1 MMKNS
6 LDKVSKNFLTPV
18 RFHNLLIYILFI
30 ASLNGQFNS
39 NIVHIDIIS
48 EPEKVETS
56 IIFDEIIDRDDVSG
70 WIDRNNYFTL
80 SLFNVSLNTDKVISD
95 EHKYPL
101 LSVESANTDGSV
113 QIVFNTAK
121 KIESYQLIRHSK
133 DKNLL
138 VILNYGKDRE
148 EEKEKDKGGLVQ
160 SFIVEELPDT
170 FDVMKDRWRH
180 PKNWKEARERSS
192 IRILCDTKDLPIYV
206 NNQLVGK
213 TPLEYAVDVLPGW
226 HQVGY
231 FPTDPA
237 LTPQPKSPKEKM
249 MDNILRMGVLDVYVE
264 EGKEQEIVLNYQSL
278 DQDVLAF
285 QKSITAASWIGF
297 SLFFLLVVLTSWG
310 IA

>member
-1 MMKNS
+1 
-6 LDKVSKNFLTPV
+6 VFQNFLISIGSHKL
-18 RFHNLLIYILFI
+18 FFYILFI
-30 ASLNGQFNS
+30 TGLSGQFNS
-39 NIVHIDIIS
+39 SIVYIDIIS
-48 EPEKVETS
+48 NPEKVETS

-70 WIDRNNYFTL
+70 WIDRDNYFTL
-80 SLFNVSLNTDKVISD
+80 SLFNVSLNTTNVISD

-101 LSVESANTDGSV
+101 LSVESTNTASSV
-113 QIVFNTAK
+113 QIIFNTAK
-121 KIESYQLIRHSK
+121 KIDSYQLIRHSK

-138 VILNYGKDRE
+138 VILNYGKDQE
-148 EEKEKDKGGLVQ
+148 EEKDEGGLVQ

-180 PKNWKEARERSS
+180 PKNWKEVRERSS

-237 LTPQPKSPKEKM
+237 LTPQPQSPKEKM

-285 QKSITAASWIGF
+285 QKSITAGSWIGF
-297 SLFFLLVVLTSWG
+297 SLFFLLIVLTSWG
-310 IA
+310 VA

>member
-1 MMKNS
+1 
-6 LDKVSKNFLTPV
+6 VFQNFLISIGSHKL
-18 RFHNLLIYILFI
+18 FFYILFI
-30 ASLNGQFNS
+30 TGLSGQFNS
-39 NIVHIDIIS
+39 SIVYIDIIS
-48 EPEKVETS
+48 DPEKVETS

-70 WIDRNNYFTL
+70 WIDRDNYFTL
-80 SLFNVSLNTDKVISD
+80 SLFNVSLNTTNVISD

-101 LSVESANTDGSV
+101 LSVESTNTASSV
-113 QIVFNTAK
+113 QIIFNTAK
-121 KIESYQLIRHSK
+121 KIDSYQLIRHSK

-138 VILNYGKDRE
+138 VILNYGKDQ
-148 EEKEKDKGGLVQ
+148 EKEKDEGGLVQ

-180 PKNWKEARERSS
+180 PKNWKEVRERSS

-237 LTPQPKSPKEKM
+237 LTPQPQSPKEKM

-285 QKSITAASWIGF
+285 QKSITAGSWIGF
-297 SLFFLLVVLTSWG
+297 SLFFLLIVLTSWG
-310 IA
+310 VA

>member
-1 MMKNS
+1 M
-6 LDKVSKNFLTPV
+6 
-18 RFHNLLIYILFI
+18 
-30 ASLNGQFNS
+30 
-39 NIVHIDIIS
+39 
-48 EPEKVETS
+48 
-56 IIFDEIIDRDDVSG
+56 
-70 WIDRNNYFTL
+70 
-80 SLFNVSLNTDKVISD
+80 SLFNVSIGSTNSIND
-95 EHKYPL
+95 EYEYPL
-101 LSVESANTDGSV
+101 LSVDAADTDGSV

-121 KIESYQLIRHSK
+121 KIDSYQLIRHAK

-138 VILNYGKDRE
+138 VILNYSVEQKP
-148 EEKEKDKGGLVQ
+148 KENKGELVK

-180 PKNWKEARERSS
+180 PKNWKESRERSS

-206 NNQLVGK
+206 DNQLVGK

-237 LTPQPKSPKEKM
+237 LTPKPRSPKEKM

-264 EGKEQEIVLNYQSL
+264 EGKEQEIVLNYQNL

-285 QKSITAASWIGF
+285 QKSITAGSWIGF
-297 SLFFLLVVLTSWG
+297 SLFFLLIMLISWG
-310 IA
+310 VA

>member
-1 MMKNS
+1 MFQ
-6 LDKVSKNFLTPV
+6 NFLISIGSHKL
-18 RFHNLLIYILFI
+18 FFYILFI
-30 ASLNGQFNS
+30 TGLSGQFNS
-39 NIVHIDIIS
+39 SIVYIDIIS
-48 EPEKVETS
+48 DPEKVETS

-70 WIDRNNYFTL
+70 WIDRDNYFTL
-80 SLFNVSLNTDKVISD
+80 SLFNVSLNTTNVISD

-101 LSVESANTDGSV
+101 LSVESTNTASSV
-113 QIVFNTAK
+113 QIIFNTAK
-121 KIESYQLIRHSK
+121 KIDSYQLIRHSK

-138 VILNYGKDRE
+138 VILNYGKDQE
-148 EEKEKDKGGLVQ
+148 EEKDEGGLVQ

-180 PKNWKEARERSS
+180 PKNWKEVRERSS

-237 LTPQPKSPKEKM
+237 LTPQPQSPKEKM

-285 QKSITAASWIGF
+285 QKSITAGSWIGF
-297 SLFFLLVVLTSWG
+297 SLFFLLIVLTSWG
-310 IA
+310 VA

>member
-1 MMKNS
+1 
-6 LDKVSKNFLTPV
+6 
-18 RFHNLLIYILFI
+18 
-30 ASLNGQFNS
+30 
-39 NIVHIDIIS
+39 
-48 EPEKVETS
+48 
-56 IIFDEIIDRDDVSG
+56 
-70 WIDRNNYFTL
+70 
-80 SLFNVSLNTDKVISD
+80 VISD

-101 LSVESANTDGSV
+101 LSVESTNTASSV
-113 QIVFNTAK
+113 QIIFNTAK
-121 KIESYQLIRHSK
+121 KIDSYQLIRHSK

-138 VILNYGKDRE
+138 VILNYGKDQE
-148 EEKEKDKGGLVQ
+148 EGKDEGGLVQ

-180 PKNWKEARERSS
+180 PKNWKEVRERSS

-237 LTPQPKSPKEKM
+237 LTPQPQSPKEKM

-285 QKSITAASWIGF
+285 QKSITAGSWIGF
-297 SLFFLLVVLTSWG
+297 SLFFLLIVLTSWG
-310 IA
+310 VA